1 MTNNE
6 FRERLIKGLQDRMP
20 DAVIVPQ
27 DTKKNNGVVFSS
39 IIIQDNSSNMA
50 PCICTEDMY
59 YDYQNGYTD
68 MDGVI
73 ESVLKI
79 YEQSKP
85 KEDFNVSEFLD
96 YSIACHNLK
105 GRLVNTEKN
114 RELLKELPHRNFI
127 DLSLVYFVD
136 VTRDGDLGCASIR
149 VTNDHIKMWNVTEE
163 DLYRQFKENMEQ
175 DDRSKLQS
183 IIDVLAEGASCL
195 QGEMDEVREN
205 MCMMP
210 MYVLSNTRKL
220 DGAVEILNNRA
231 MEKAAETIGDDF
243 YILPSSIHETILV
256 PVMGNEDGADQLA
269 EMVSCVN
276 HSQVLDTE
284 VLSNHVYRYCRK
296 SRQIELAA

>member
-1 MTNNE
+1 MNDFDKLVDKIMKE
-6 FRERLIKGLQDRMP
+6 FASEGEPVTREEAEEIAKLEVKAKANDKR
-20 DAVIVPQ
+20 
-27 DTKKNNGVVFSS
+27 
-39 IIIQDNSSNMA
+39 
-50 PCICTEDMY
+50 
-59 YDYQNGYTD
+59 
-68 MDGVI
+68 
-73 ESVLKI
+73 

-85 KEDFNVSEFLD
+85 KENFNVSEFLD

-114 RELLKELPHRNFI
+114 RELLKELPHRNFF
-127 DLSLVYFVD
+127 DLSLIYFVD

-183 IIDVLAEGASCL
+183 IIDVLAEGTSCL

-243 YILPSSIHETILV
+243 YILPSSIHETIL
-256 PVMGNEDGADQLA
+256 PV
-269 EMVSCVN
+269 S
-276 HSQVLDTE
+276 
-284 VLSNHVYRYCRK
+284 
-296 SRQIELAA
+296 AA